1 MQKTV
6 PNIEIEGHILG
17 KKFEKNYRKP
27 PGKMK
32 WETLLMQPPAHVAA
46 IIHQMLHATVFV
58 SEFNRRLSP
67 FNPFMHI

>member
-1 MQKTV
+1 VQSGPWKKIRKKNKKQKITAS
-6 PNIEIEGHILG
+6 
-17 KKFEKNYRKP
+17 

-32 WETLLMQPPAHVAA
+32 WESLRMQLPAHVAA

-67 FNPFMHI
+67 FDPFIRI